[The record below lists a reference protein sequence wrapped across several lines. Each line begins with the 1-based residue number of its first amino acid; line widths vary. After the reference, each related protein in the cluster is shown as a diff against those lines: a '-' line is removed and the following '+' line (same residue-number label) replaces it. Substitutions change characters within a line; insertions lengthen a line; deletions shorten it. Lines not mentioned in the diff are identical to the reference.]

1 MDKDKRQT
9 IIAVILLVILIGAV
23 IVITYI
29 VKFSGLANEV
39 DNDNDNNNEV
49 INNSNPADQYVMV
62 TPYQYA
68 DAEGIFTTFNVS
80 TISFKNLD
88 ESLTSEFLQR
98 QQEFIDSIDS
108 YHQQVIDLGVTD
120 YGTNS
125 IMSVINYTVSDS
137 ILSVVYQ
144 FKVNIPLLS
153 INTTEAISLN
163 IDLANQR
170 IMTNDL
176 MLSYLEKD
184 INNVAN
190 RVFEETIMT
199 LNFEDNNYVD
209 IDTETKVDATNVESF
224 REVYVTKIADYLQN
238 NGIGYIVN
246 DQYNIM
252 YRNSDIL
259 ALLFN
264 VDIVADAEYTIQSVQ

>member
-39 DNDNDNNNEV
+39 DNDNNNNEV

-98 QQEFIDSIDS
+98 QQEFIDRVDIL
-108 YHQQVIDLGVTD
+108 HQQVLDLGVTD

-209 IDTETKVDATNVESF
+209 IDTETKVNATNVESF
-224 REVYVTKIADYLQN
+224 REVYVTMIADYLQN

>member
-1 MDKDKRQT
+1 
-9 IIAVILLVILIGAV
+9 L
-23 IVITYI
+23 
-29 VKFSGLANEV
+29 
-39 DNDNDNNNEV
+39 
-49 INNSNPADQYVMV
+49 
-62 TPYQYA
+62 
-68 DAEGIFTTFNVS
+68 
-80 TISFKNLD
+80 
-88 ESLTSEFLQR
+88 
-98 QQEFIDSIDS
+98 
-108 YHQQVIDLGVTD
+108 DLGVTD

-264 VDIVADAEYTIQSVQ
+264 V

>member
-39 DNDNDNNNEV
+39 DNDNNNEV

-88 ESLTSEFLQR
+88 ESLTSDFLQR
-98 QQEFIDSIDS
+98 QQEFIDRVDIL
-108 YHQQVIDLGVTD
+108 HQQVLDLGVTD

-190 RVFEETIMT
+190 RVFEENIMT

>member
-39 DNDNDNNNEV
+39 DNDNNNEV

-88 ESLTSEFLQR
+88 ESLTSEFLQK
-98 QQEFIDSIDS
+98 QQEFIDRVDIL
-108 YHQQVIDLGVTD
+108 HQQVLDLGVTD

>member
-23 IVITYI
+23 IAIIYI

-39 DNDNDNNNEV
+39 DNDNNNNEV

-68 DAEGIFTTFNVS
+68 DAEGIFTSFNVS

-190 RVFEETIMT
+190 RVFEENIMT

-209 IDTETKVDATNVESF
+209 IDTEMKVDATNVESF

-264 VDIVADAEYTIQSVQ
+264 VDIVADAEYAIQSVQ

>member
-39 DNDNDNNNEV
+39 DNDNSNNEV

-98 QQEFIDSIDS
+98 QQEFIDRVDIL
-108 YHQQVIDLGVTD
+108 HQQVLDLGVTD

-224 REVYVTKIADYLQN
+224 REVYVTMIADYLQN

-264 VDIVADAEYTIQSVQ
+264 VDIVADAEYAIQSVQ

>member
-39 DNDNDNNNEV
+39 DNDNNNNEV

-98 QQEFIDSIDS
+98 QQEFIDRVDIL
-108 YHQQVIDLGVTD
+108 HQQVLDLGVTD

-264 VDIVADAEYTIQSVQ
+264 VDIVADAEYAIQSVQ

>member
-39 DNDNDNNNEV
+39 DNDNNNEV

-98 QQEFIDSIDS
+98 QQEFIDRVDIL
-108 YHQQVIDLGVTD
+108 HQQVIDLGVTD

>member
-39 DNDNDNNNEV
+39 DNDNNNNEV

-68 DAEGIFTTFNVS
+68 DAEGIFTSFNVS

-98 QQEFIDSIDS
+98 QQEFIDTIDS
-108 YHQQVIDLGVTD
+108 YHQQVLDLGVTD

-190 RVFEETIMT
+190 RVFEETIIT

-264 VDIVADAEYTIQSVQ
+264 VDIVADAEYAIQSVQ

>member
-1 MDKDKRQT
+1 MDKEKRQT

-39 DNDNDNNNEV
+39 DNDNNNEV

-108 YHQQVIDLGVTD
+108 YHQQVLDLGVTD

-264 VDIVADAEYTIQSVQ
+264 VDIVADAEYAIQSVQ

>member
-1 MDKDKRQT
+1 MDKEKRQT

-39 DNDNDNNNEV
+39 DNDNNNNEV

-108 YHQQVIDLGVTD
+108 YHQQVLDLGVTD

-264 VDIVADAEYTIQSVQ
+264 VDIVADAEYAIQSVQ

>member
-39 DNDNDNNNEV
+39 DNDNNNNEV

-68 DAEGIFTTFNVS
+68 DAEGIFTSFNVS

-98 QQEFIDSIDS
+98 QQEFIDTIDS
-108 YHQQVIDLGVTD
+108 YHQQVLDLGVTD

-190 RVFEETIMT
+190 RVFEETIMK

-264 VDIVADAEYTIQSVQ
+264 VDIVADAEYAIQSVQ

>member
-39 DNDNDNNNEV
+39 DNDNNNEV

-98 QQEFIDSIDS
+98 QQEFIDRVDIL
-108 YHQQVIDLGVTD
+108 HQQVIDLGVTD

-264 VDIVADAEYTIQSVQ
+264 VDIVADAEYAIQSVQ

>member
-39 DNDNDNNNEV
+39 DNDNNNNEV

-98 QQEFIDSIDS
+98 QQEFIDTIDS
-108 YHQQVIDLGVTD
+108 YHQQVLDLGVTD

-190 RVFEETIMT
+190 RVFEETIMK

-264 VDIVADAEYTIQSVQ
+264 VDIVADAEYAIQSVQ

>member
-39 DNDNDNNNEV
+39 DNDNNNEV
-49 INNSNPADQYVMV
+49 INNSNPADQYVTV

-98 QQEFIDSIDS
+98 QQEFIDRVDIL
-108 YHQQVIDLGVTD
+108 HQQVIDLGVTD

>member
-39 DNDNDNNNEV
+39 DNDNNNNEV

-98 QQEFIDSIDS
+98 QQEFIDTIDS
-108 YHQQVIDLGVTD
+108 YHQQVLDLGVTD

-264 VDIVADAEYTIQSVQ
+264 VDIVADAEYAIQSVQ

>member
-39 DNDNDNNNEV
+39 DNDNNNNEV

-108 YHQQVIDLGVTD
+108 YHQQVLDLGVTD

-264 VDIVADAEYTIQSVQ
+264 VDIVADAEYAIQSVQ

>member
-39 DNDNDNNNEV
+39 DNDNNNNEV

-68 DAEGIFTTFNVS
+68 DAEGIFTSFNVS

-98 QQEFIDSIDS
+98 QQEFIDRVDIL
-108 YHQQVIDLGVTD
+108 HQQVLDLGVTD

-190 RVFEETIMT
+190 RVFEETIMK

-264 VDIVADAEYTIQSVQ
+264 VDIVADAEYAIQSVQ

>member
-39 DNDNDNNNEV
+39 DNDNNNEV

-98 QQEFIDSIDS
+98 QQEFIDTIDS

>member
-39 DNDNDNNNEV
+39 GNDNNEV
-49 INNSNPADQYVMV
+49 INNSNPADQYVTV
-62 TPYQYA
+62 TPYQYT
-68 DAEGIFTTFNVS
+68 DAEGVFTTFNVS

-88 ESLTSEFLQR
+88 ESLTSEFLQK
-98 QQEFIDSIDS
+98 QQEFIDRVDIL
-108 YHQQVIDLGVTD
+108 HQQVLDLGVTD

-209 IDTETKVDATNVESF
+209 IDTETKVDATNVKALEKF
-224 REVYVTKIADYLQN
+224 MLQ
-238 NGIGYIVN
+238 
-246 DQYNIM
+246 
-252 YRNSDIL
+252 R
-259 ALLFN
+259 
-264 VDIVADAEYTIQSVQ
+264 

>member
-39 DNDNDNNNEV
+39 DNDNNNEV

-98 QQEFIDSIDS
+98 QQEFIDRVDIL
-108 YHQQVIDLGVTD
+108 HQQVLDLGVTD

-264 VDIVADAEYTIQSVQ
+264 VDIVADAEYAIQSVQ

>member
-39 DNDNDNNNEV
+39 DNDNNNEV

-98 QQEFIDSIDS
+98 QQEFIDTIDS
-108 YHQQVIDLGVTD
+108 YHQQVLDLGVTD

-264 VDIVADAEYTIQSVQ
+264 VDIVADAEYAIQSVQ

>member
-39 DNDNDNNNEV
+39 DNDNNNEV

-98 QQEFIDSIDS
+98 QQEFIDRVDIL
-108 YHQQVIDLGVTD
+108 HQQVLDLGVTD

-190 RVFEETIMT
+190 RVFEETIMK

-264 VDIVADAEYTIQSVQ
+264 VDIVADAEYAIQSVQ

>member
-39 DNDNDNNNEV
+39 GNDNNEV
-49 INNSNPADQYVMV
+49 INNSNPADQYVTV
-62 TPYQYA
+62 TPYQYT
-68 DAEGIFTTFNVS
+68 DAEGVFTTFNVS

-88 ESLTSEFLQR
+88 ESLTSEFLQK
-98 QQEFIDSIDS
+98 QQEFIDRVDIL
-108 YHQQVIDLGVTD
+108 HQQVLDLGVTD

>member
-39 DNDNDNNNEV
+39 GNDNNEV
-49 INNSNPADQYVMV
+49 INNSNPADQYVTV
-62 TPYQYA
+62 TPYQYT
-68 DAEGIFTTFNVS
+68 DAEGVFTTFNVS

>member
-39 DNDNDNNNEV
+39 DNDNNNEV

-98 QQEFIDSIDS
+98 QQEFIDRVDIL
-108 YHQQVIDLGVTD
+108 HQQVLDLGVTD

-137 ILSVVYQ
+137 ILSVVYH

-264 VDIVADAEYTIQSVQ
+264 VDIVADAEYAIQSVQ

>member
-39 DNDNDNNNEV
+39 DNDNNNNNEV

-80 TISFKNLD
+80 IISFKNLD

-98 QQEFIDSIDS
+98 QQEFIDRVDIL
-108 YHQQVIDLGVTD
+108 HQQVLDLGVTD

-264 VDIVADAEYTIQSVQ
+264 VDIVADAEYAIQSVQ

>member
-39 DNDNDNNNEV
+39 DNDNNNEV

-98 QQEFIDSIDS
+98 QQEFIDTIDS
-108 YHQQVIDLGVTD
+108 YHQQVLDLGVTD

-184 INNVAN
+184 ISNVAN

>member
-39 DNDNDNNNEV
+39 DNDNNNEV

-108 YHQQVIDLGVTD
+108 YHQQVLDLGVTD

-264 VDIVADAEYTIQSVQ
+264 ADIVADAEYAIQSVQ

>member
-39 DNDNDNNNEV
+39 DNDNNNEV

-98 QQEFIDSIDS
+98 QQEFIDTIDS
-108 YHQQVIDLGVTD
+108 YHQQVLDLGVTD

-190 RVFEETIMT
+190 RVFEETIMK

-264 VDIVADAEYTIQSVQ
+264 VDIVADAEYAIQSVQ

>member
-39 DNDNDNNNEV
+39 DNDNNNNEV

-264 VDIVADAEYTIQSVQ
+264 VDIVADAEYAIQSVQ

>member
-29 VKFSGLANEV
+29 VKFSELANEV
-39 DNDNDNNNEV
+39 DNDNNNEV

-98 QQEFIDSIDS
+98 QQEFIDTIDS

>member
-1 MDKDKRQT
+1 MDKDKKQT

-39 DNDNDNNNEV
+39 DNDNNNEV
-49 INNSNPADQYVMV
+49 INNSNPADQYVTV

-88 ESLTSEFLQR
+88 ESLTSDFLQR
-98 QQEFIDSIDS
+98 QQEFIDRVDIL
-108 YHQQVIDLGVTD
+108 HQQVLDLGVTD

-190 RVFEETIMT
+190 RVFEENIMT

-209 IDTETKVDATNVESF
+209 IDTEMKVDATNVESF
-224 REVYVTKIADYLQN
+224 REVYVTKIADYLQT

-252 YRNSDIL
+252 YLNSDIL

-264 VDIVADAEYTIQSVQ
+264 VDIVDDAEYAIQSVQ

>member
-1 MDKDKRQT
+1 MDKEKRQT

-39 DNDNDNNNEV
+39 DNDNNNEV

-98 QQEFIDSIDS
+98 QQEFIDRVDIL
-108 YHQQVIDLGVTD
+108 HQQVIDLGVTD

-264 VDIVADAEYTIQSVQ
+264 VDIVADAEYAIQSVQ

>member
-39 DNDNDNNNEV
+39 DNDNNNNNEV

-80 TISFKNLD
+80 IISFKNLD

-98 QQEFIDSIDS
+98 QQEFIDRVDIL
-108 YHQQVIDLGVTD
+108 HQQVLDLGVTD

-184 INNVAN
+184 ISNVAN

-264 VDIVADAEYTIQSVQ
+264 VDIVADAEYAIQSVQ

>member
-39 DNDNDNNNEV
+39 DNDNNNNEV

-98 QQEFIDSIDS
+98 QQEFIDRVDIL
-108 YHQQVIDLGVTD
+108 HQQVLDLGVTD

-190 RVFEETIMT
+190 RVFEETIMK

-264 VDIVADAEYTIQSVQ
+264 VDIVADAEYAIQSVQ

>member
-39 DNDNDNNNEV
+39 DNDNNNNEV

-68 DAEGIFTTFNVS
+68 DAEGIFTSFNVS

-98 QQEFIDSIDS
+98 QQEFIDTIDS
-108 YHQQVIDLGVTD
+108 YHQQVLDLGVTD

-224 REVYVTKIADYLQN
+224 REVYVTKIVDYLQN

-264 VDIVADAEYTIQSVQ
+264 VDIVADAEYAIQSVQ

>member
-39 DNDNDNNNEV
+39 DNDNNNEV

-98 QQEFIDSIDS
+98 QQEFIDRVDIL
-108 YHQQVIDLGVTD
+108 HQQVLDLGVTD